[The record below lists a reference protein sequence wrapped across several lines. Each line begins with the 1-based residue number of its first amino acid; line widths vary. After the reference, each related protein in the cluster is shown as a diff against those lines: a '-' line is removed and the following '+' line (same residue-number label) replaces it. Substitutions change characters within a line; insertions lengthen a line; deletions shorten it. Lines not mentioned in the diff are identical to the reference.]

1 MPLQSSLVP
10 LLKPLCSFSF
20 FIYCFLFVIF
30 TASFTTEPI
39 MKYKIRVQV
48 VEYSD
53 DTQRDE
59 YKRDLQSFARIA
71 HIETLKELLIPG
83 MDCFEVDLDTLP
95 EHTQLEYLQALN
107 ILRVRNPHYIVELR
121 DSEGTVYF

>member
-1 MPLQSSLVP
+1 
-10 LLKPLCSFSF
+10 
-20 FIYCFLFVIF
+20 
-30 TASFTTEPI
+30 

-53 DTQRDE
+53 DNQRDE
-59 YKRDLQSFARIA
+59 YKRDLLSFARIA
-71 HIETLKELLIPG
+71 RIEPLKELMIPG

-107 ILRVRNPHYIVELR
+107 ILRVRNPHYYVELR
-121 DSEGTVYF
+121 DSEGNSYF

>member
-1 MPLQSSLVP
+1 
-10 LLKPLCSFSF
+10 
-20 FIYCFLFVIF
+20 
-30 TASFTTEPI
+30 

-53 DTQRDE
+53 DNQRDE
-59 YKRDLQSFARIA
+59 YQRDLQSFARIA
-71 HIETLKELLIPG
+71 HIEPLKELSIPG

-121 DSEGTVYF
+121 DSGGNAYF

>member
-1 MPLQSSLVP
+1 
-10 LLKPLCSFSF
+10 
-20 FIYCFLFVIF
+20 
-30 TASFTTEPI
+30 

-71 HIETLKELLIPG
+71 RIETLKELMIPG
-83 MDCFEVDLDTLP
+83 MDCFEVDLDALP

-107 ILRVRNPHYIVELR
+107 ILRVRNPHYHVELR
-121 DSEGTVYF
+121 DSEGNSYF